1 MLIPFVVTPF
11 TFTQHPER
19 AVLHNEVHARPAEL
33 LTAPVAVS
41 RWVMWCDAEQRE
53 RSRDHVVDLL
63 VAQGVPHG
71 QAHTNHLS
79 VQLKGCRLRWEL
91 HGEFVSYA
99 FFNDAFDGD
108 LVRAKPQ
115 QALALLDPKWVNA
128 LPGVVLSAIHL
139 WALPLPK
146 TQTPGFSGLLDE
158 NQLMGAEVAEGCA
171 RVYSD
176 FLIKDDGFSHF
187 VIACDDM
194 TPRRLGRTVIR
205 LLEME
210 TYRMAALLALPVA
223 RQGAADLS
231 RWERELAQLA
241 QAIERISPQE
251 ETALLAQLS
260 HLAGEVESRYAQS
273 HSRFTA
279 AAAYFELV
287 DRRIAQLRERRLAG
301 LQSFKEFMD
310 RRLTPARSTCSWV
323 MHRQNALSARVARVT
338 DLLRTRVEME
348 QQQSSQDL
356 LVSLNKR
363 QDLQLQMQAT
373 VEGLSVAAISYYM
386 VGLVSYVAKGAQKIG
401 WPWSADLTAALVL
414 PFVVLGVWWFIRRL
428 HQRLGH
434 HHD

>member
-1 MLIPFVVTPF
+1 MQL
-11 TFTQHPER
+11 TFSQHPDR
-19 AVLHNEVHARPAEL
+19 LGLHNEVHARPAEL

-41 RWVMWCDAEQRE
+41 RWVMWCDATQRE
-53 RSRDHVVDLL
+53 QSRVHVRSLL
-63 VAQGVPHG
+63 QTHG
-71 QAHTNHLS
+71 LEWDDERSNHLS
-79 VQLKGCRLRWEL
+79 VQLGGLRFRWEL

-99 FFNDAFDGD
+99 FFSEAFNGE
-108 LVRAKPQ
+108 LA
-115 QALALLDPKWVNA
+115 QALEQSALASVDLAWVNG
-128 LPGVVLSAIHL
+128 LPGQVLSAIHL
-139 WALPLPK
+139 WALSSPAGQALPLEAV
-146 TQTPGFSGLLDE
+146 LDE
-158 NQLMGAEVAEGCA
+158 NQLMGSEVAEGTG

-176 FLIKDDGFSHF
+176 FLIKSDGFSRF
-187 VIACDDM
+187 VMACDRM

-231 RWERELAQLA
+231 RWEQELAQLA
-241 QAIERISPQE
+241 QAIEHVQVQDE
-251 ETALLAQLS
+251 AALLAQLS
-260 HLAGEVESRYAQS
+260 RLAGEVESRYAQS

-287 DRRIAQLRERRLAG
+287 DRRIAQLRERRLPG

-356 LVSLNKR
+356 LLSLNKR

-386 VGLVSYVAKGAQKIG
+386 VGLISYAAKGAQKIG

-434 HHD
+434 HLD